1 MNSEVLAK
9 VDEIIAII
17 DSSNDVK
24 RFKTIKESLLSNKEL
39 IDKISLLKKENGYDS
54 KYIEQKKEILFNPEF
69 KEYKEYENDLYFLV
83 QEINLKLGTLLKVKN
98 NEDN

>member
-9 VDEIIAII
+9 VDEIIATI
-17 DSSNDVK
+17 DSSDEVK
-24 RFKTIKESLLSNKEL
+24 RFKSIKESLLSNKEL

-54 KYIEQKKEILFNPEF
+54 KYIEQKKEILFNPDF
-69 KEYKEYENDLYFLV
+69 REYKEYENDLYFLV